1 VSLLTESSLHKLI
14 SCLPA
19 MSGEESSRSFHGR
32 GRRGG
37 GQHRGRPP
45 GLRGRDIGMFY
56 AGRQREKQAE
66 TRSFVT
72 LTPNQKHSIRQL
84 FSNFQQNF
92 HSKESSTKFMSDY
105 HRHLAANATTK
116 DPKEDEAEV
125 VEDSWETL
133 DSSLSMADVQ
143 QDTELDSRLESGLR
157 AMQNSPAYLSMLKFR
172 QKLPAFEK
180 KTELV
185 NFCRIKHYVGS
196 SSNDQMGQF
205 CFN

>member
-1 VSLLTESSLHKLI
+1 
-14 SCLPA
+14 
-19 MSGEESSRSFHGR
+19 MSGEGSSRPFHGR

-37 GQHRGRPP
+37 GQHRGRPQ

-72 LTPNQKHSIRQL
+72 LTPSQKHSIRHL

-92 HSKESSTKFMSDY
+92 QTKESSTKFMSEY
-105 HRHLAANATTK
+105 QRHLAANAAKEPNTTNAM
-116 DPKEDEAEV
+116 KEEV

-133 DSSLSMADVQ
+133 DTSLSVADVQ
-143 QDTELDSRLESGLR
+143 QDDELDSSLATHLR
-157 AMQNSPAYLSMLKFR
+157 AMQDNPAYLNMLKFR
-172 QKLPAFEK
+172 KKLPAFDK

-185 NFCRIKHYVGS
+185 SLKLRLHTRFQREFTACVRIFKVITLV
-196 SSNDQMGQF
+196 
-205 CFN
+205 